1 MKDEI
6 YVTSTCQLQFPFEI
20 HSRRNVLD
28 DATEDG
34 MIEKDDLR
42 LSSPPTI
49 IDIVSSPTCHMSGI
63 SSLLAS
69 FACSAGRARKKRRA
83 GGGARPAL
91 SPLSTTTKEILIFQT
106 LLILQHCNPT
116 QVNTLRYPK
125 YYHSLPST
133 ILVRIGPLIF

>member
-1 MKDEI
+1 MLLVLASCSFHI
-6 YVTSTCQLQFPFEI
+6 YEI

-69 FACSAGRARKKRRA
+69 FACSAGRAQKKEGRA
-83 GGGARPAL
+83 GAHDRPSL
-91 SPLSTTTKEILIFQT
+91 YNDKREFHFSDTINITTLQPNPSEYVTIPKILPPNT
-106 LLILQHCNPT
+106 ANNGNRHHCHQQYWFAPD
-116 QVNTLRYPK
+116 
-125 YYHSLPST
+125 H
-133 ILVRIGPLIF
+133 